1 MSISQPLAKA
11 QHSLLAGRAAEALKL
26 YLGVLR
32 IAPKHPLV
40 NGLYGDAL
48 VRSGNPHAAIAP
60 LRVAHAAEPDNVDHW
75 IKLITALH
83 MVDDAVKAR
92 ELLPKGADMGVEP
105 ARLAQLEALLSE
117 PLSFSLDALKSL
129 IKLGKRTEAEISAH
143 MLVAAYAES
152 QAAQACLDDVLA
164 MPA

>member
-1 MSISQPLAKA
+1 MSIAQTLSKA

-26 YLGVLR
+26 YRGVLR

-40 NGLYGDAL
+40 NSLYGDAL

-60 LRVAHAAEPDNVDHW
+60 LRVAHATEPQNVDHW
-75 IKLITALH
+75 IKLIAALH
-83 MVDDAVKAR
+83 MVDEAVKAR
-92 ELLPKGADMGVEP
+92 ELLAKGADMGVEP

-117 PLSFSLDALKSL
+117 PLAMSFDAVKRL
-129 IKLGKRTEAEISAH
+129 IKMGKRTEAEISAH
-143 MLVAAYAES
+143 MLVATYPDS